1 MKDIHKYA
9 LNGVVGIADLDNT
22 FGHIPLM
29 QESKKH
35 GFKPIYGVRL
45 RVSRPENEKRQT
57 GHLYTTFLAKN
68 QEGLTALYL
77 LVKKA
82 WDQFYYFPRL
92 YTRDIENLHPCIINL
107 GEGIHENF
115 YPEDT
120 LEDRCVY
127 QIIAGASKRG
137 DGYIYNFS
145 SRVGDMHIVP
155 GDYQH
160 IVDQCEHVE
169 IPKANMVKWGKQFDL
184 MEICKKSAKLKGISL
199 DGKYGERLNYE
210 LDLITQKNYNDYF
223 MIVADMIKEAKRTML
238 VGPSR
243 GSSAGSLVCY
253 LMGITEVDPIEH
265 KLIFERFIDINRFD
279 LPDIDV
285 DFPDR
290 SRQDV
295 IDYLVKKYGRD
306 NVRTLGTVG
315 TFMPKSALGEVA
327 KALNIPA
334 YVIGPAK
341 DAIIERS
348 SGDARSAMCI
358 EDTLNTTKPG
368 QELIAMYPKIAIAGR
383 FEGHAAQ
390 AGKHAAGV
398 IVSTEPLYKYAGIN
412 SRDDIL
418 MMDKRDAEAIN
429 LLKIDAL
436 GLRTLSI
443 LEDCVKQIPKMKFS
457 DVYRLPLNDQK
468 TFALFNNMRLSGI
481 FQFEGLALQILTKQM
496 GVNCFNDIAAIT
508 ALARPGALNSG
519 GAARY
524 VKYHTGQDDTKYFND
539 IHKEITEETYGIT
552 VYQEQ
557 MMEIARRI
565 GRFSWK
571 DVSTLR
577 KAASKSLGDE
587 FFGQYRERFIEGAKD
602 SGLGAAEAED
612 LWNDISH
619 SGSWSF
625 NKCLSGDT
633 VIRMAQ
639 PGMYTPVEMTIR
651 ELYRM
656 YKITPMPYVKKR
668 MNKGIGPKL
677 ISLYP
682 DGRCRP
688 QYSCDIVYSGRKEVY
703 KYTFSNNSSVK
714 CTVNHKFIINKQWRE
729 IGSAQI
735 GDEFLIGEYEKTK
748 RESTKHLQGSGYI
761 PSGKPGHHIGA
772 NAGEHNPSYINGMGM
787 HLSDQQDIARLPTTT
802 CEDCGCYHN
811 RMEVHHNDF
820 NNGYIKPFDTSIL
833 CPSCHKKRHYSAG
846 RTKQWGKGYTTNT
859 VTLASIEYV
868 GVEDVYDIEMPE
880 HHNFILKGGLIT
892 HNSHAVSYG
901 LVSYWTAYFK
911 ANYPLEF
918 AVASLNNA
926 RDPEHA
932 IKLLRDMVK
941 NEGFEYLP
949 VSAEKSGLNW
959 SVIDGKI
966 VGGLNNIVNI
976 GDVKAEK
983 FIKIRS
989 GKLPPTPKFWEI
1001 MSNPK
1006 TPYDIIFPTE
1016 HYWGKLFNNPKAYGL
1031 DRAPQTI
1038 ETVEGIGEYIIV
1050 GCLVDRNLRD
1060 LNEYTFLKDRNGEVI
1075 ENNHLYLNFT
1085 VEDDTGSIMCKIDR
1099 WKFESLGGKKIA
1111 EEGKVG
1117 HSWYLIRGK
1126 IKNNW
1131 RKIEV
1136 EAISNLHDIFPDGI

>member
-1 MKDIHKYA
+1 
-9 LNGVVGIADLDNT
+9 
-22 FGHIPLM
+22 
-29 QESKKH
+29 
-35 GFKPIYGVRL
+35 
-45 RVSRPENEKRQT
+45 
-57 GHLYTTFLAKN
+57 
-68 QEGLTALYL
+68 
-77 LVKKA
+77 
-82 WDQFYYFPRL
+82 
-92 YTRDIENLHPCIINL
+92 
-107 GEGIHENF
+107 
-115 YPEDT
+115 
-120 LEDRCVY
+120 
-127 QIIAGASKRG
+127 
-137 DGYIYNFS
+137 
-145 SRVGDMHIVP
+145 
-155 GDYQH
+155 
-160 IVDQCEHVE
+160 
-169 IPKANMVKWGKQFDL
+169 
-184 MEICKKSAKLKGISL
+184 
-199 DGKYGERLNYE
+199 
-210 LDLITQKNYNDYF
+210 

-295 IDYLVKKYGRD
+295 IEYLVKKYGRD

-368 QELIAMYPKIAIAGR
+368 QELIEMYPKIAIAGR

-418 MMDKRDAEAIN
+418 MMDKHDAEAIN

-524 VKYHTGQDDTKYFND
+524 VKYHTGQDEPKYFND

-587 FFGQYRERFIEGAKD
+587 FFGQYKEKFIEGAKE
-602 SGLGAAEAED
+602 SGLGDVEAAD
-612 LWNDISH
+612 IWNDISH

-625 NKCLSGDT
+625 NK
-633 VIRMAQ
+633 A
-639 PGMYTPVEMTIR
+639 
-651 ELYRM
+651 
-656 YKITPMPYVKKR
+656 
-668 MNKGIGPKL
+668 
-677 ISLYP
+677 
-682 DGRCRP
+682 
-688 QYSCDIVYSGRKEVY
+688 
-703 KYTFSNNSSVK
+703 
-714 CTVNHKFIINKQWRE
+714 
-729 IGSAQI
+729 
-735 GDEFLIGEYEKTK
+735 
-748 RESTKHLQGSGYI
+748 
-761 PSGKPGHHIGA
+761 
-772 NAGEHNPSYINGMGM
+772 
-787 HLSDQQDIARLPTTT
+787 
-802 CEDCGCYHN
+802 
-811 RMEVHHNDF
+811 
-820 NNGYIKPFDTSIL
+820 
-833 CPSCHKKRHYSAG
+833 
-846 RTKQWGKGYTTNT
+846 
-859 VTLASIEYV
+859 
-868 GVEDVYDIEMPE
+868 
-880 HHNFILKGGLIT
+880 
-892 HNSHAVSYG
+892 HAVSYG

-941 NEGFEYLP
+941 NEGFDYLP

-983 FIKIRS
+983 FIKIRN

-1031 DRAPQTI
+1031 DRAPQVI

-1060 LNEYTFLKDRNGEVI
+1060 LNEYTFLKDRNGEII

>member
-1 MKDIHKYA
+1 MINIALKTEFSFKSCFLPITDIHKYA

-29 QESKKH
+29 LESKKH

-68 QEGLTALYL
+68 QEGLVELYK
-77 LVKKA
+77 LVKQA

-92 YTRDIENLHPCIINL
+92 YTRDIENIHPGIINL
-107 GEGIHENF
+107 GEGMHENF
-115 YPEDT
+115 YPEK
-120 LEDRCVY
+120 EDRAVY
-127 QIIAGASKRG
+127 QIIAGANKRG
-137 DGYIYNFS
+137 DSYIHSFD

-155 GDYQH
+155 GDYQD
-160 IVDQCEHVE
+160 IADQCEHFE
-169 IPKANMVKWGKQFDL
+169 LAKADMVKWGKPFDL
-184 MEICKKSAKLKGISL
+184 MEICKRSAKLKGISL
-199 DGKYGERLNYE
+199 DGEYGERLKYE
-210 LDLITQKNYNDYF
+210 LDLIVQKNYQDYF

-253 LMGITEVDPIEH
+253 LMGITEVDPIKH

-295 IDYLVKKYGRD
+295 IEYLVKKYGRD

-358 EDTLNTTKPG
+358 EDTLQTTKPG
-368 QELIAMYPKIAIAGR
+368 QELLEKYPEIAIAGR

-398 IVSTEPLYKYAGIN
+398 IVSNEPLYKYAGIN
-412 SRDDIL
+412 SRDDII
-418 MMDKRDAEAIN
+418 MMDKHDAEAIG

-443 LEDCVKQIPKMKFS
+443 IEDCVKQIPGMKFS
-457 DVYRLPLNDQK
+457 DVYKLPLDDSK
-468 TFALFNNMRLSGI
+468 TFALFNSMRLSGI

-496 GVNCFNDIAAIT
+496 GVNHFNDIAAIT

-524 VKYHTGQDDTKYFND
+524 VKYHTGQDDPRYFND
-539 IHKEITEETYGIT
+539 IHREITEETYGVT

-587 FFGQYRERFIEGAKD
+587 FFGRYKSQFIEGAKET
-602 SGLGAAEAED
+602 GLSEVDAAD
-612 LWNDISH
+612 IWNDISH

-625 NKCLSGDT
+625 NK
-633 VIRMAQ
+633 A
-639 PGMYTPVEMTIR
+639 
-651 ELYRM
+651 
-656 YKITPMPYVKKR
+656 
-668 MNKGIGPKL
+668 
-677 ISLYP
+677 
-682 DGRCRP
+682 
-688 QYSCDIVYSGRKEVY
+688 
-703 KYTFSNNSSVK
+703 
-714 CTVNHKFIINKQWRE
+714 
-729 IGSAQI
+729 
-735 GDEFLIGEYEKTK
+735 
-748 RESTKHLQGSGYI
+748 
-761 PSGKPGHHIGA
+761 
-772 NAGEHNPSYINGMGM
+772 
-787 HLSDQQDIARLPTTT
+787 
-802 CEDCGCYHN
+802 
-811 RMEVHHNDF
+811 
-820 NNGYIKPFDTSIL
+820 
-833 CPSCHKKRHYSAG
+833 
-846 RTKQWGKGYTTNT
+846 
-859 VTLASIEYV
+859 
-868 GVEDVYDIEMPE
+868 
-880 HHNFILKGGLIT
+880 
-892 HNSHAVSYG
+892 HAVSYG

-932 IKLLRDMVK
+932 IKLLRDLVK
-941 NEGFEYLP
+941 NEGYEYLP
-949 VSAEKSGLNW
+949 VIPEKSAINW
-959 SVIDGKI
+959 SVIDGKL
-966 VGGLNNIVNI
+966 VGGLTNLDGI
-976 GDVKAEK
+976 GAIKSDK
-983 FIKIRS
+983 FIKMRE
-989 GKLPPTPKFWEI
+989 GKIPSTPQFWKI
-1001 MSNPK
+1001 MSNPT

-1016 HYWGKLFNNPKAYGL
+1016 HYWGKLFKDPKSYGL
-1031 DRAPQTI
+1031 TEPPQTI
-1038 ETVEGIGEYIIV
+1038 ETVEGIGDYLIV

-1060 LNEYTFLKDRNGEVI
+1060 LNEYTFLKDRGGEII
-1075 ENNHLYLNFT
+1075 EDNHLYINFT

-1099 WKFESLGGKKIA
+1099 WKFETLGGRKIA

-1117 HSWYLIRGK
+1117 HSWYLIKGK

-1136 EAISNLHDIFPDGI
+1136 EAISNLHEVFPEGI